1 MKNNIIEMIFDLGE
15 FYMTEI
21 IDLLLLDSSVLIRFI
36 FSMILAILL
45 GLGIAFVYKLTHK
58 GLNYESSFLTTLALL
73 APIVTLVMLFIQGNL
88 VLSLGL
94 VGSLSIIRFRTP
106 IKDARDMVFLFWTIA
121 TGLGIGTYNWSLTI
135 IATVILAVLML
146 VFYKLRYGRKVHNEY
161 ILMISG
167 TGDFDQNLINNLNT
181 EGVVKSFLR
190 SREIQDNNF
199 ELVYELT
206 FNEKELAKVNTLVDE
221 INKMAVVEKVSL
233 LSPQLNLPM

>member
-1 MKNNIIEMIFDLGE
+1 
-15 FYMTEI
+15 MTEI

-73 APIVTLVMLFIQGNL
+73 ALIVTLVMLFIQGNL

-206 FNEKELAKVNTLVDE
+206 FNEKELAKVNALVDE

>member
-1 MKNNIIEMIFDLGE
+1 
-15 FYMTEI
+15 
-21 IDLLLLDSSVLIRFI
+21 
-36 FSMILAILL
+36 
-45 GLGIAFVYKLTHK
+45 
-58 GLNYESSFLTTLALL
+58 LALL

-206 FNEKELAKVNTLVDE
+206 FNEKELAKVNALVDE

>member
-1 MKNNIIEMIFDLGE
+1 
-15 FYMTEI
+15 MTEI

-146 VFYKLRYGRKVHNEY
+146 VFYKLLYGRKVHNEY

-206 FNEKELAKVNTLVDE
+206 FNKKELAKVNTLVDE

>member
-1 MKNNIIEMIFDLGE
+1 
-15 FYMTEI
+15 MTEI
-21 IDLLLLDSSVLIRFI
+21 RDLLLLDSSVLIRFI

-206 FNEKELAKVNTLVDE
+206 FNEKELAKVNALVDE

>member
-1 MKNNIIEMIFDLGE
+1 MIFDLGE

-181 EGVVKSFLR
+181 EGIVKSFLR

-206 FNEKELAKVNTLVDE
+206 FNEKELAKVNALVDE

>member
-1 MKNNIIEMIFDLGE
+1 
-15 FYMTEI
+15 MTEI

-206 FNEKELAKVNTLVDE
+206 FNEKELAKVNALVDE
-221 INKMAVVEKVSL
+221 INKMTAVEKVSL

>member
-1 MKNNIIEMIFDLGE
+1 
-15 FYMTEI
+15 MTEI
-21 IDLLLLDSSVLIRFI
+21 IDLLLLDSNILIRFI

-167 TGDFDQNLINNLNT
+167 TGDFDQSVINSLNT
-181 EGVVKSFLR
+181 EGLIKSFLR
-190 SREIQDNNF
+190 SREIQDNYF

-206 FNEKELAKVNTLVDE
+206 FHEKELAKVNALVDE
-221 INKMAVVEKVSL
+221 INKMAAVEKVSL

>member
-1 MKNNIIEMIFDLGE
+1 MIFDLGE

-206 FNEKELAKVNTLVDE
+206 FNEKELAKVNALVDE

>member
-1 MKNNIIEMIFDLGE
+1 
-15 FYMTEI
+15 MTEI
-21 IDLLLLDSSVLIRFI
+21 RDLLLLDSSVLIRFI

-167 TGDFDQNLINNLNT
+167 TGVFDQDLINNLNT
-181 EGVVKSFLR
+181 EGFIKSFLR

-206 FNEKELAKVNTLVDE
+206 FNEKELAKVNALVDE
-221 INKMAVVEKVSL
+221 INKMAEVEKVSL

>member
-1 MKNNIIEMIFDLGE
+1 MKFDLGD

-21 IDLLLLDSSVLIRFI
+21 IDLLLLDSNILIRFI

-167 TGDFDQNLINNLNT
+167 TGDFDQSLINDLNT
-181 EGVVKSFLR
+181 EGLIKSFLR
-190 SREIQDNNF
+190 SREIKENYF

-206 FNEKELAKVNTLVDE
+206 FNEKELAKVNALVDE
-221 INKMAVVEKVSL
+221 INKMAAVEKVSL

>member
-1 MKNNIIEMIFDLGE
+1 
-15 FYMTEI
+15 MTEI

-167 TGDFDQNLINNLNT
+167 TGDFDQNLINSLNT

-206 FNEKELAKVNTLVDE
+206 FNEKELAKVNALVDE

>member
-1 MKNNIIEMIFDLGE
+1 MIFDLVD

-21 IDLLLLDSSVLIRFI
+21 IDLLLLDSNILIRFI

-167 TGDFDQNLINNLNT
+167 TGDFDQSVINSLNT
-181 EGVVKSFLR
+181 EGLIKSFLR
-190 SREIQDNNF
+190 SREIQDNYF

-206 FNEKELAKVNTLVDE
+206 FHEKELAKVNALVDE
-221 INKMAVVEKVSL
+221 INKMAAVEKVSL

>member
-1 MKNNIIEMIFDLGE
+1 
-15 FYMTEI
+15 MTEI

-206 FNEKELAKVNTLVDE
+206 FNEKELAKVNALVDE

>member
-1 MKNNIIEMIFDLGE
+1 
-15 FYMTEI
+15 MTEI

-146 VFYKLRYGRKVHNEY
+146 LFYKLRYGRKAHNEY

-167 TGDFDQNLINNLNT
+167 IGDFDQTLINNLNN
-181 EGVVKSFLR
+181 EGLVKSFLR
-190 SREIQDNNF
+190 SREIHDNSF

-206 FNEKELAKVNTLVDE
+206 FNEKELGKINALVDE

-233 LSPQLNLPM
+233 LSPQLNLPI